1 MIVETYRFGN
11 TVVEIDDSSVVGTK
25 EEVDWILEQ
34 VALLA
39 REL

>member
-1 MIVETYRFGN
+1 MIVESYKLGN
-11 TVVEIDDSSVVGTK
+11 TLVEIDDSAIVQSQ

-34 VALLA
+34 IALLA